1 MMINDDTLKE
11 LLRINDELLRVCRW
25 VNEKRDTDTAS
36 RLIPL
41 VDELTHVLVEAGMN
55 KLH

>member
-1 MMINDDTLKE
+1 MMIDDTLKE

-25 VNEKRDTDTAS
+25 MNERRDTDTAS
-36 RLIPL
+36 RLVSL

-55 KLH
+55 ELH